1 LNGDASREDQMTH
14 ETKANDAV
22 GEHARAQPRDLTG
35 FDYNAAAELFL
46 GRTRASRSRPKY
58 KRFDTAAEAV
68 RFVVESL
75 PVTVLP
81 GAYMLVDEARF
92 GAEEI
97 RSLYESADYPLSRAL
112 TTAED

>member
-1 LNGDASREDQMTH
+1 MTH
-14 ETKANDAV
+14 ETKADDAV
-22 GEHARAQPRDLTG
+22 GERAREQTRDLTG

-46 GRTRASRSRPKY
+46 GRSRAAKSRPKY

-81 GAYMLVDEARF
+81 GAYLLVDEVRF

-97 RSLYESADYPLSRAL
+97 RALYESADYPLSRAL
-112 TTAED
+112 TATED